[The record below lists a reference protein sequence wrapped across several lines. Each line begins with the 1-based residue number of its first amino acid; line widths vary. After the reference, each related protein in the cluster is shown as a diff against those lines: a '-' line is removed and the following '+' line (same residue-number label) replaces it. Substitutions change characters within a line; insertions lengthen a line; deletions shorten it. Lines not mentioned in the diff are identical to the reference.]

1 VRSVAWV
8 ISIIIG
14 KMATWVIS
22 VDMVMRVIS
31 VIRVFLSIHYAPA
44 DFLPS
49 M

>member
-8 ISIIIG
+8 ISIVIG

-31 VIRVFLSIHYAPA
+31 VIRVSSIHYAPA
-44 DFLPS
+44 DFLPP